1 MRQMVPQMTHRKRNV
16 QNELNIDPY
25 PTCSAQPGPASR
37 RPHAACLR
45 TTRPFAGMPLSAI
58 ASSAASNLCPGFYAR
73 IGNTAPI
80 GRLFIILLGLQFFE
94 FLFDVVIVF
103 ETSELFV
110 QGRLAPI
117 VHKVAIGLH
126 TVDAF
131 LETVKPRDGVG

>member
-1 MRQMVPQMTHRKRNV
+1 MFCTARPR
-16 QNELNIDPY
+16 L
-25 PTCSAQPGPASR
+25 APAPCGLSSDN
-37 RPHAACLR
+37 
-45 TTRPFAGMPLSAI
+45 RPFAGVPLSVIASNV

-94 FLFDVVIVF
+94 FLFDVLIVF

-117 VHKVAIGLH
+117 VHEVAIGLH